1 MNLTAALVV
10 LTFVLSYA
18 AAEKES
24 ASHGTPSK
32 NFKADHEKNGHD
44 PHADHK
50 AILGSEKTAQ
60 EFDQLNPD
68 ESRRRLRIL
77 ANKMDKNKDGFVTED
92 ELSEWV
98 HNSMVSLDQEETDE
112 RFDEID
118 KNKDGEIT
126 WTEYVH
132 EAFGTHDNP
141 QKTPTDPED
150 RKLLDEDRR
159 YFEAAD
165 LNKDGKLSA
174 EEFAAFQNPEHYA
187 HMHDVLI
194 KITLEEKDTNRDGKI
209 DLKEFLGETYD
220 QPESEWFIT
229 EKNRFLEEYDKNGD
243 KYLEGE
249 ELRAWLIPDI
259 KETAVQEAKHLISS
273 ADENKDGKLSVNE
286 IVNEHALFVGSEA
299 TNYGEH
305 LQNLKHEEL

>member
-1 MNLTAALVV
+1 MNLTAALLV
-10 LTFVLSYA
+10 LAFVIPYA

-118 KNKDGEIT
+118 QNKDGEIT

-132 EAFGTHDNP
+132 ESFGTHDDP

-165 LNKDGKLSA
+165 LNKDGKTFCGRICCVSKSGTLRS
-174 EEFAAFQNPEHYA
+174 YA
-187 HMHDVLI
+187 RRPRKNNAGRERH
-194 KITLEEKDTNRDGKI
+194 KSR
-209 DLKEFLGETYD
+209 
-220 QPESEWFIT
+220 W
-229 EKNRFLEEYDKNGD
+229 KNRPQRVPWRN
-243 KYLEGE
+243 
-249 ELRAWLIPDI
+249 I
-259 KETAVQEAKHLISS
+259 
-273 ADENKDGKLSVNE
+273 
-286 IVNEHALFVGSEA
+286 
-299 TNYGEH
+299 
-305 LQNLKHEEL
+305 